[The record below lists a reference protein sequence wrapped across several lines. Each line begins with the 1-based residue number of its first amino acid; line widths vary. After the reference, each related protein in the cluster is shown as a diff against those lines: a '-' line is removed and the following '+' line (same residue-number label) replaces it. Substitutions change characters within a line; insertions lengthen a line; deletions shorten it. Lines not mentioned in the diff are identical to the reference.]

1 MTHVFAL
8 IAEYIF
14 LIFHALIAKKFL
26 PSILVPVAGAVAAKD
41 AADDVSKT
49 PLLGH
54 HAGEGLAQGDGG
66 AGGGLELAPLV
77 VVVPHGAAGAQAP
90 VEHAAGRAAGG
101 VHATALK
108 KRKEVYFLLFL
119 AHYFLCLILPLA
131 FKITKIR
138 TSTIS
143 VIKLKKGNCER
154 KRDVK
159 NCGKEIVLFF
169 SNLNEERQTI

>member
-1 MTHVFAL
+1 M
-8 IAEYIF
+8 
-14 LIFHALIAKKFL
+14 IAKKFL

-77 VVVPHGAAGAQAP
+77 VVVPHGAAGAQAA

-101 VHATALK
+101 VHATALR
-108 KRKEVYFLLFL
+108 KRKEVYILTVFGSSFYMLDSSPSLQNNKNPH
-119 AHYFLCLILPLA
+119 AHNKCN
-131 FKITKIR
+131 KI
-138 TSTIS
+138 
-143 VIKLKKGNCER
+143 KKGHCER